1 MVSGR
6 QRNLNN
12 EAHVNQSLRPPGARI
27 TRSRNQV
34 TATYNAER
42 LWPAL
47 RRAWGMGLWLGGMI
61 ARLRSRLSEALSGWV
76 WVGGTV

>member
-1 MVSGR
+1 MASGR
-6 QRNLNN
+6 PRNLNN
-12 EAHVNQSLRPPGARI
+12 EAYVNQSLRPPGARI

-47 RRAWGMGLWLGGMI
+47 RMIRVVGMGLWLVRMVT
-61 ARLRSRLSEALSGWV
+61 RLRSRLSEALSEWGV
-76 WVGGTV
+76 